1 MSNDK
6 DLMIKTVK
14 VPDDKKEDVK
24 AGKIKIDGVDL
35 RYLDGRYAGKLED
48 IPEESE
54 EEKSSNNSDF
64 SSDALY
70 TAIGALLASG
80 ISILAY
86 KGHLLSTKQ
95 KTLID
100 KLESTIQ
107 PYSKTILKNNYN
119 RESVATLS
127 ELLATVQEITKIKF
141 PIFIKSSNSGWD
153 SFVNVIYLYTQ
164 ELIKNNSQDGQE
176 LPELPKKKKLL
187 KNNHFIAQL
196 KFIEKCLLIQREIIA
211 DAVNNIPPLEEESIN
226 QTNDKVFKDTKV

>member
-226 QTNDKVFKDTKV
+226 QTNNKVFKDTKI

>member
-54 EEKSSNNSDF
+54 EEKSSYNSDF

-226 QTNDKVFKDTKV
+226 QTNNKVFKDTKI

>member
-107 PYSKTILKNNYN
+107 PYSETILKNNYN

-164 ELIKNNSQDGQE
+164 ELIKNNPQDGQE

-226 QTNDKVFKDTKV
+226 QTNNKVFKDTKI